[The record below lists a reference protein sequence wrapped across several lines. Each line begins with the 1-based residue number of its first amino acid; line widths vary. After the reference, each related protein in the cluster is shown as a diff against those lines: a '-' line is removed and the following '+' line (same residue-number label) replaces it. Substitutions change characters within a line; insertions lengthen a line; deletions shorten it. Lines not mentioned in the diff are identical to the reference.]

1 MNGTGT
7 VIPLP
12 LPYLY
17 RTFVDVFLTHTV
29 YIYMYS
35 MCQKSGKRY
44 GKGNGTTVQE
54 PFKVTGM

>member
-29 YIYMYS
+29 PISTFSGAFVSEIRYCLPEVICCYIT
-35 MCQKSGKRY
+35 RF
-44 GKGNGTTVQE
+44 TLFT
-54 PFKVTGM
+54 

>member
-29 YIYMYS
+29 YNRSNILLKCTHQFCALGIAFNASNSIYGYL
-35 MCQKSGKRY
+35 
-44 GKGNGTTVQE
+44 
-54 PFKVTGM
+54 

>member
-29 YIYMYS
+29 YI
-35 MCQKSGKRY
+35 SGQGQRELV
-44 GKGNGTTVQE
+44 VQWNLS
-54 PFKVTGM
+54 